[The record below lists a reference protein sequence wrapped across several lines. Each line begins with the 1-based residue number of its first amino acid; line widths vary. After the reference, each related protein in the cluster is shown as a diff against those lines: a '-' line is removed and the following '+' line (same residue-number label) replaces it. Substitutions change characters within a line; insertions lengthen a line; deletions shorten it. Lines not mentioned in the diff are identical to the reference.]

1 MGKIVIFIL
10 IFFIPLN
17 SCSKKEEKI
26 SIIEEKDIE
35 LQMIAAYKD
44 ALKELEAGDGLYAAK
59 KFNEAEILYPQ
70 SEWAP
75 RSLLMA
81 AYSLYAGSYY
91 YDAISELE
99 RYIKTYPNSKNI
111 SYAHFLL
118 AMCYYESIVD
128 EKKDMM
134 SLLNA
139 QKQFNFILET
149 YPDTDFAMDAKF
161 KLGLITDVLASKE
174 MYIGRYYIQK
184 EKWIPA
190 INRFKNVIN
199 KYGTTI
205 FAEEALHRL
214 VEIHYK
220 IGLINESEKYASLLG
235 YNYQS
240 SEWYAK
246 SYKVFNKEYNIQLKK
261 NKKKNKKFLRKRLK
275 KLFKK

>member
-91 YDAISELE
+91 YEAISELE

-205 FAEEALHRL
+205 FAEELM
-214 VEIHYK
+214 I
-220 IGLINESEKYASLLG
+220 ASLIM
-235 YNYQS
+235 S
-240 SEWYAK
+240 
-246 SYKVFNKEYNIQLKK
+246 
-261 NKKKNKKFLRKRLK
+261 
-275 KLFKK
+275 